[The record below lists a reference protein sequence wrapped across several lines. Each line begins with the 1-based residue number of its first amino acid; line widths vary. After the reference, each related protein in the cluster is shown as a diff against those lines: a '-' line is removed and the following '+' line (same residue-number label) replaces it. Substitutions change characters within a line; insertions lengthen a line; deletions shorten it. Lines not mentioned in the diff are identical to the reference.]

1 MGLQQLNYIQKRVT
15 QVVDKKKEADTDYAY
30 SREVLYDLIEK
41 GRGALEDMIEVARES
56 EHPRAFEVLSGLI
69 KNTAD
74 VNDKLLD
81 LNKKHKDINT
91 EPVKQLEGG
100 VTNNNMFIGSTTDL
114 QRMLQDVKKSE
125 ENNVVDITPHLK
137 DE

>member
-1 MGLQQLNYIQKRVT
+1 MSEEKNENY
-15 QVVDKKKEADTDYAY
+15 DNDYEY
-30 SREVLYDLIEK
+30 SRKVLYDLINK
-41 GRGALEDMIEVARES
+41 GTDALESMIEVARES

-81 LNKKHKDINT
+81 LNKKHKDINSKALPT
-91 EPVKQLEGG
+91 PADGG
-100 VTNNNMFIGSTTDL
+100 TTNNNVFIGSTADL
-114 QRMLQDVKKSE
+114 QRMLQDVHKQV

>member
-1 MGLQQLNYIQKRVT
+1 MSEEEKNKNY
-15 QVVDKKKEADTDYAY
+15 DNDYEY
-30 SREVLYDLIEK
+30 SRRVLYDLIEK
-41 GRGALEDMIEVARES
+41 GTDALESMIEVARES

-91 EPVKQLEGG
+91 KERPAEGG
-100 VTNNNMFIGSTTDL
+100 TTNNNVFIGSTTDL
-114 QRMLQDVKKSE
+114 QRMLQDANKNM
-125 ENNVVDITPHLK
+125 ENNVVDITPRLK

>member
-1 MGLQQLNYIQKRVT
+1 MSKEDNKN
-15 QVVDKKKEADTDYAY
+15 VDNDYQY
-30 SREVLYDLIEK
+30 SREVLFDLIEK

-56 EHPRAFEVLSGLI
+56 EHPRAFEVLSGLM

-74 VNDKLLD
+74 INDKLLD

-91 EPVKQLEGG
+91 DPLKQIENGT
-100 VTNNNMFIGSTTDL
+100 TNNNVYVGSTADL
-114 QRMLQDVKKSE
+114 QRMLQDVKSAK

>member
-1 MGLQQLNYIQKRVT
+1 MSEEKNKNI
-15 QVVDKKKEADTDYAY
+15 ENDYEF
-30 SREVLYDLIEK
+30 SRTVLYDLINK
-41 GRGALEDMIEVARES
+41 GTEALEDMIMVAKES
-56 EHPRAFEVLSGLI
+56 EHPRAYEVLSALI

-91 EPVKQLEGG
+91 KNVPAQLEGG
-100 VTNNNMFIGSTTDL
+100 TKNNNVFIGSTADL
-114 QRMLQDVKKSE
+114 QRMLQDANKNM
-125 ENNVVDITPHLK
+125 ENNVVDITPRLR

>member
-1 MGLQQLNYIQKRVT
+1 MVI
-15 QVVDKKKEADTDYAY
+15 VVDDNKKDVDNDYTY

-81 LNKKHKDINT
+81 LNKKHKDIST
-91 EPVKQLEGG
+91 DPLKQVENR
-100 VTNNNMFIGSTTDL
+100 TNNNVFIGSTTDL
-114 QRMLQDVKKSE
+114 QRMLQDVHKKE

>member
-1 MGLQQLNYIQKRVT
+1 MSDSDRIKNENY
-15 QVVDKKKEADTDYAY
+15 DNDYEY
-30 SREVLYDLIEK
+30 SRRVLYDLIEK
-41 GRGALEDMIEVARES
+41 GTDALESMIEVARES

-81 LNKKHKDINT
+81 LNKKHKDINAKNV
-91 EPVKQLEGG
+91 PASVEGG
-100 VTNNNMFIGSTTDL
+100 TTNNNVFIGSTADL
-114 QRMLQDVKKSE
+114 QRMLQDVNKNV
-125 ENNVVDITPHLK
+125 ENNVVDITPRLK

>member
-1 MGLQQLNYIQKRVT
+1 MS
-15 QVVDKKKEADTDYAY
+15 KEDNKNVDTDYQY
-30 SREVLYDLIEK
+30 SREVLFDLIEK

-56 EHPRAFEVLSGLI
+56 EHPRAFEVLSGLM

-74 VNDKLLD
+74 INDKLLD

-91 EPVKQLEGG
+91 DPLKQIENGT
-100 VTNNNMFIGSTTDL
+100 TNNNVYVGSTADL
-114 QRMLQDVKKSE
+114 QRMLQDVKSAK

>member
-1 MGLQQLNYIQKRVT
+1 MVIVISQGGHIMSKEDNKN
-15 QVVDKKKEADTDYAY
+15 VDNDYQY
-30 SREVLYDLIEK
+30 SREVLFDLIEK

-56 EHPRAFEVLSGLI
+56 EHPRAFEVLSGLM

-74 VNDKLLD
+74 INDKLLD

-91 EPVKQLEGG
+91 DPLKQIENGT
-100 VTNNNMFIGSTTDL
+100 TNNNVYVGSTADL
-114 QRMLQDVKKSE
+114 QRMLQDVKSAK

>member
-1 MGLQQLNYIQKRVT
+1 MSKEDNKN
-15 QVVDKKKEADTDYAY
+15 VDNDYQY
-30 SREVLYDLIEK
+30 SREVLFDLIEK

-56 EHPRAFEVLSGLI
+56 EHPRAFEVLSGLM
-69 KNTAD
+69 KNTSD
-74 VNDKLLD
+74 INDKLLD

-91 EPVKQLEGG
+91 DPLKQIENGT
-100 VTNNNMFIGSTTDL
+100 TNNNVYVGSTADL
-114 QRMLQDVKKSE
+114 QRMLQDVKSAK

>member
-1 MGLQQLNYIQKRVT
+1 MSEEKNKNI
-15 QVVDKKKEADTDYAY
+15 ENDYEF
-30 SREVLYDLIEK
+30 SRTVLYDLINK
-41 GRGALEDMIEVARES
+41 GTEALEDMIMVAKES
-56 EHPRAFEVLSGLI
+56 EHPRAYEVLSALI

-91 EPVKQLEGG
+91 KSRPALPEGST
-100 VTNNNMFIGSTTDL
+100 TNNVFIGSTADL
-114 QRMLQDVKKSE
+114 QRMLQDVNKNV
-125 ENNVVDITPHLK
+125 ENNVVDITPRLK

>member
-1 MGLQQLNYIQKRVT
+1 MSKEDNKN
-15 QVVDKKKEADTDYAY
+15 VDNDYQY
-30 SREVLYDLIEK
+30 SREVLFDLIQK

-56 EHPRAFEVLSGLI
+56 EHPRAFEVLSGLM

-74 VNDKLLD
+74 INDKLLD

-91 EPVKQLEGG
+91 DPLKQIENGT
-100 VTNNNMFIGSTTDL
+100 TNNNVYVGSTADL
-114 QRMLQDVKKSE
+114 QRMLQDVKSAK

>member
-1 MGLQQLNYIQKRVT
+1 MVIVISQGGRIMSKEDNKN
-15 QVVDKKKEADTDYAY
+15 VDNDYEY
-30 SREVLYDLIEK
+30 SREVLFDLIEK

-56 EHPRAFEVLSGLI
+56 EHPRAFEVLSGLM

-74 VNDKLLD
+74 INDKLLD

-91 EPVKQLEGG
+91 DPLKQIENGT
-100 VTNNNMFIGSTTDL
+100 TNNNVYVGSTADL
-114 QRMLQDVKKSE
+114 QRMLQDVKSAK

>member
-1 MGLQQLNYIQKRVT
+1 MSKEDNKN
-15 QVVDKKKEADTDYAY
+15 VDNDYEY
-30 SREVLYDLIEK
+30 SREVLFDLIEK

-56 EHPRAFEVLSGLI
+56 EHPRAFEVLSGLM

-74 VNDKLLD
+74 INDKLLD

-91 EPVKQLEGG
+91 DPLKQIENGT
-100 VTNNNMFIGSTTDL
+100 TNNNVYVGSTADL
-114 QRMLQDVKKSE
+114 QRMLQDVKSAK

>member
-1 MGLQQLNYIQKRVT
+1 MSKEDNKN
-15 QVVDKKKEADTDYAY
+15 VDNDYEY
-30 SREVLYDLIEK
+30 SREVLFDLIEK

-56 EHPRAFEVLSGLI
+56 EHPRAFEVLSGLM

-74 VNDKLLD
+74 INDKLFD

-91 EPVKQLEGG
+91 DPLKQIENGT
-100 VTNNNMFIGSTTDL
+100 TNNNVYVGSTADL
-114 QRMLQDVKKSE
+114 QRMLQDVKSAK
-125 ENNVVDITPHLK
+125 ENNVVDITPHLR

>member
-1 MGLQQLNYIQKRVT
+1 MSE
-15 QVVDKKKEADTDYAY
+15 DKNPNIENDYEY
-30 SREVLYDLIEK
+30 SRRVLYDLIEK
-41 GRGALEDMIEVARES
+41 GTDALESMIEVARES

-91 EPVKQLEGG
+91 KERPAEGG
-100 VTNNNMFIGSTTDL
+100 TTNNNVFIGSTTDL
-114 QRMLQDVKKSE
+114 QRMLQDANKNM
-125 ENNVVDITPHLK
+125 ENNVVDITPRLK

>member
-1 MGLQQLNYIQKRVT
+1 MVIAISKVGHIMSKEDNKN
-15 QVVDKKKEADTDYAY
+15 VDNDYEY
-30 SREVLYDLIEK
+30 SREVLFDLIEK

-56 EHPRAFEVLSGLI
+56 EHPRAFEVLSGLM

-74 VNDKLLD
+74 INDKLLD

-91 EPVKQLEGG
+91 DPLKQIENGT
-100 VTNNNMFIGSTTDL
+100 TNNNVYVGSTADL
-114 QRMLQDVKKSE
+114 QRMLQDVKSAK
-125 ENNVVDITPHLK
+125 ENNVVDITPHLR

>member
-1 MGLQQLNYIQKRVT
+1 MTEDNKNPNV
-15 QVVDKKKEADTDYAY
+15 ENDYEY
-30 SREVLYDLIEK
+30 SRRVLYDLIEK
-41 GRGALEDMIEVARES
+41 GTDALESMIEVARES

-81 LNKKHKDINT
+81 LNKKHKDINAKET
-91 EPVKQLEGG
+91 PPAVEGG
-100 VTNNNMFIGSTTDL
+100 TTNNNVFIGSTSDL
-114 QRMLQDVKKSE
+114 QRMLQDVNKTV
-125 ENNVVDITPHLK
+125 ENNVVDITPRLK

>member
-1 MGLQQLNYIQKRVT
+1 
-15 QVVDKKKEADTDYAY
+15 
-30 SREVLYDLIEK
+30 
-41 GRGALEDMIEVARES
+41 MIEVARES
-56 EHPRAFEVLSGLI
+56 EHPRAFEVLSGLM

-74 VNDKLLD
+74 INDKLLD

-91 EPVKQLEGG
+91 DPLKQIENGT
-100 VTNNNMFIGSTTDL
+100 TNNNVYVGSTADL
-114 QRMLQDVKKSE
+114 QRMLQDVKSAK

>member
-1 MGLQQLNYIQKRVT
+1 MVI
-15 QVVDKKKEADTDYAY
+15 VVDDNKKDVDNDYTY

-81 LNKKHKDINT
+81 LNKKHKDIST
-91 EPVKQLEGG
+91 DPLKQVENGT
-100 VTNNNMFIGSTTDL
+100 TNNNVFIGSTTDL
-114 QRMLQDVKKSE
+114 QRMLQDVHKKE

>member
-1 MGLQQLNYIQKRVT
+1 
-15 QVVDKKKEADTDYAY
+15 VVIVVDDKKKDVDNDYTY
-30 SREVLYDLIEK
+30 SRAVLYDLIEK
-41 GRGALEDMIEVARES
+41 GRGALEDMLEVARES

-81 LNKKHKDINT
+81 LNKKHKDISTDPFNQVENGT
-91 EPVKQLEGG
+91 
-100 VTNNNMFIGSTTDL
+100 TNNNVFIGSTTDL
-114 QRMLQDVKKSE
+114 QRMLQDVHKKE

>member
-1 MGLQQLNYIQKRVT
+1 MSEEKNKNY
-15 QVVDKKKEADTDYAY
+15 DNDYEY
-30 SREVLYDLIEK
+30 SRRVLYDLIEK
-41 GRGALEDMIEVARES
+41 GTDALESMIEVARES

-81 LNKKHKDINT
+81 LNKKHKDINSKALPT
-91 EPVKQLEGG
+91 PSEGG
-100 VTNNNMFIGSTTDL
+100 TTNNNVFIGSTADL
-114 QRMLQDVKKSE
+114 QRMLQDVNKNV
-125 ENNVVDITPHLK
+125 ENNVVDITPRLK